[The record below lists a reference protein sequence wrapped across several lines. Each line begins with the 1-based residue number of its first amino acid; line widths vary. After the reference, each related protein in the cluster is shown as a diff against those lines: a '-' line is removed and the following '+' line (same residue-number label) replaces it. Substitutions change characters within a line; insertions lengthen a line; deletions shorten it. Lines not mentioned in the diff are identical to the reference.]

1 MIQRVKSRSVMSLL
15 RVLAAAAI
23 LVGSCTT
30 GPTVDGQEPTAPT
43 LSIAPSLSVPSIT
56 WPEQAIV
63 FSIAESSDLNART
76 TLMAVS
82 AAGGPVVPID
92 VPAASATYVGQAAWT
107 ADGSRLALVIGR
119 ARHVRA
125 YTGDGDLHVMNADG
139 TGLQRV
145 APGLALSSPTW
156 SPDGRRIAAVRNQGT
171 ALVVINVDG
180 TGLDVIARDIRY
192 YQAPAWSPD
201 GRWIAFQSSP
211 DPNSERVTEAVYV
224 IRPDGTGLRQLTEA
238 NSSEGSPAWSPDSS
252 RIAYSAA
259 ERLWVM
265 NADGSNPVR
274 VTDCHL
280 PCVADFAPTWTR
292 SHRIA
297 FLRQEEG
304 GGAIRLYVLDLRTGE
319 VTPLTPDQ
327 RWVWSPSWRP

>member
-1 MIQRVKSRSVMSLL
+1 MSLL

-30 GPTVDGQEPTAPT
+30 GPTVDGHKPSAPT
-43 LSIAPSLSVPSIT
+43 PSMAPSPSVPSIT

-63 FSIAESSDLNART
+63 FSVAESSDLNAET

-92 VPAASATYVGQAAWT
+92 VPAVSATYVGQAAWT

-119 ARHVRA
+119 AHHVHA
-125 YTGDGDLHVMNADG
+125 YAGNGALYVMNAEG
-139 TGLQRV
+139 AGLQRV
-145 APGLALSSPTW
+145 ASGSALSSPTW

-171 ALVVINVDG
+171 KLVVVDADG
-180 TGLDVIARDIRY
+180 TGLDVIARHAGY
-192 YQAPAWSPD
+192 YQVPAWSPD

-211 DPNSERVTEAVYV
+211 EPFSERVTPAVYV

-265 NADGSNPVR
+265 NADGSDQVQITHCR
-274 VTDCHL
+274 L

-292 SHRIA
+292 GHRIA

-327 RWVWSPSWRP
+327 RWVGGPSWRP

>member
-1 MIQRVKSRSVMSLL
+1 MSRV
-15 RVLAAAAI
+15 RVLAVATI
-23 LVGSCTT
+23 LVASCTT
-30 GPTVDGQEPTAPT
+30 GPTVDGHEPTDTAA
-43 LSIAPSLSVPSIT
+43 SIAPSPSVPPIT
-56 WPEQAIV
+56 WPQQAIV
-63 FSIAESSDLNART
+63 FSVADSSDLNAET

-92 VPAASATYVGQAAWT
+92 VPAESATYVGQAART
-107 ADGSRLALVIGR
+107 ADGSRLALVMGR
-119 ARHVRA
+119 ARHVHA
-125 YTGDGDLHVMNADG
+125 YAGDGHLYVMNADG

-145 APGLALSSPTW
+145 AQGSALSSPSW
-156 SPDGRRIAAVRNQGT
+156 SPDGRRIAAVRKQGT

-180 TGLDVIARDIRY
+180 TGFDVIARDIRY

-201 GRWIAFQSSP
+201 GRRIAFQSSP
-211 DPNSERVTEAVYV
+211 DPLSERVTPAVYV

-252 RIAYSAA
+252 QIAYSAA

-280 PCVADFAPTWTR
+280 PCVADLSPTWTR
-292 SHRIA
+292 SRRIA
-297 FLRQEEG
+297 FVRQEDS
-304 GGAIRLYVLDLRTGE
+304 GGAFRLYVLNLRARRE
-319 VTPLTPDQ
+319 TPLTPDE
-327 RWVWSPSWRP
+327 RYVSGPSWRP